1 MPLVYYERRGLHIPR
16 LTTPTLRPDISPAI
30 LFMSAVKDYLDAEDF
45 YRGECLPV
53 HLINI
58 ITAET

>member
-1 MPLVYYERRGLHIPR
+1 
-16 LTTPTLRPDISPAI
+16 
-30 LFMSAVKDYLDAEDF
+30 MSAVKDYLDAEDF